1 MGGLMR
7 RPTIMDI
14 AKAAGVSKGAVSY
27 ALNGRP
33 GVSEK
38 TRARI
43 LGIAHDLGWA
53 PNGPARA
60 LSPGGRV
67 GAFGLVVDRP
77 ASVLGVEPFFMRLV
91 SGIETELVGRGVD
104 LLLQV
109 TADMQAELSAYRRWS
124 AERRVDGVLM
134 VDLRVDDPRVAEVEA
149 LPLPAVV
156 LGGPEGAGSLPCL
169 WNDDASTMAEVVHYL
184 AALGHR
190 YAVHVAGPQGFM
202 HTDARTRAF
211 LVAAEEAGLDRAE
224 VINADYTGEEGTR
237 LTRKLLA
244 RKDRP
249 TALVYDNDLMA
260 VAGLG
265 VAHEMGVDVPSQLS
279 LVAWDDSVLCRL
291 VRPSLT
297 AVAREIEATGGIA
310 ARMLSAVVEG
320 EPVQGEE
327 SPRGELR
334 PRGSTGPVVHP

>member
-1 MGGLMR
+1 M
-7 RPTIMDI
+7 
-14 AKAAGVSKGAVSY
+14 
-27 ALNGRP
+27 
-33 GVSEK
+33 
-38 TRARI
+38 
-43 LGIAHDLGWA
+43 
-53 PNGPARA
+53 
-60 LSPGGRV
+60 
-67 GAFGLVVDRP
+67 
-77 ASVLGVEPFFMRLV
+77 
-91 SGIETELVGRGVD
+91 
-104 LLLQV
+104 LQV

-134 VDLRVDDPRVAEVEA
+134 VDLRMDDPRVAEVEA

-156 LGGPEGAGSLPCL
+156 LGGPDGAGSLPYL

-211 LVAAEEAGLDRAE
+211 LAAAEEAGLDRAE

-244 RKDRP
+244 RTDRP

-291 VRPSLT
+291 VRPPLT
-297 AVAREIEATGGIA
+297 AVAREIEAAGGMA

-320 EPVQGEE
+320 EPVRGEE

-334 PRGSTGPVVHP
+334 PRGSTGPVAHP